1 MKTYLVGGAVRDAL
15 MGKEPKDRDYVV
27 VGSTPEEM
35 LAAGFTQVGADF
47 PVFLHP
53 VTGDEYALARTERK
67 VGKGYNGFKTDSSP
81 TVTLKEDLARRDLT
95 VNAMA
100 LPADGAWRYGKSDW
114 DGTVS
119 TVDLV
124 DPFNGLADLRRG
136 VLRHVT
142 DEGFVE
148 DPVRVLRGAR
158 FMARFGPDWTVA
170 DETLH
175 LMRKM
180 VARGMLDEL
189 TPERVWK
196 EMSRALTEAHP
207 RLFFDTLRDVDA
219 LPVLF
224 PEIHRLTEC
233 KEHPKWHPEGDSYE
247 HTMLVLTQAALQFPG
262 DLEAAFCALVH
273 DFGKGAIP
281 DEEHPRFLGHDAKGV
296 PLVDEFS
303 NKWTVPADL
312 RETAKVAT
320 RYHMRGH
327 LFTTMTPK
335 AYVKMFVTM
344 DARRKPNRVTALYKT
359 VRMDTRGRLGHENDP
374 LDDKQMLLDTFA
386 AFKSVTFAAAGCEVG
401 MNPQRILQM
410 MQAAQ
415 REAVAQVLKSTKE

>member
-1 MKTYLVGGAVRDAL
+1 METYLVGGAVRDLL

-27 VGSTPEEM
+27 VGSTPEQM
-35 LAAGFTQVGADF
+35 KLYGFKQVGADF

-67 VGKGYNGFKTDSSP
+67 VGKGYNGFKTDFAP
-81 TVTLKEDLARRDLT
+81 NVTLTDDLARRDFT
-95 VNAMA
+95 INAVARRDIGVN
-100 LPADGAWRYGKSDW
+100 
-114 DGTVS
+114 
-119 TVDLV
+119 V
-124 DPFNGLADLRRG
+124 DPFDGMGDVRAK

-180 VARGMLDEL
+180 VAHGMLDEL

-320 RYHMRGH
+320 KYHMRGH

-359 VRMDTRGRLGHENDP
+359 VRMDTRGRLGHENEH
-374 LDDKQMLLDTFA
+374 LDDKEMLLDTFA
-386 AFKSVTFAAAGCEVG
+386 AFNSVTFATAGCEAG
-401 MNPQRILQM
+401 MNPQRIQQM

-415 REAVAQVLKSTKE
+415 RKAVAQVLKSTKE